1 MKIEDL
7 FKVAEEKYQCIIDEE
22 SEDIKIK
29 YDYFTIFI
37 EQVNNEISVRVKRGN
52 TMIKG
57 LYSMR
62 VMSEMLN
69 NNFQKILDFCI
80 FSTIE
85 SFYAEKCKSLL

>member
-1 MKIEDL
+1 MKIKNL
-7 FKVAEEKYQCIIDEE
+7 YQPAKEKYQCIIDEE

-37 EQVNNEISVRVKRGN
+37 EQVNNEISVGVKRGN

-57 LYSMR
+57 LYSME

-85 SFYAEKCKSLL
+85 SFYTEKCKSLL